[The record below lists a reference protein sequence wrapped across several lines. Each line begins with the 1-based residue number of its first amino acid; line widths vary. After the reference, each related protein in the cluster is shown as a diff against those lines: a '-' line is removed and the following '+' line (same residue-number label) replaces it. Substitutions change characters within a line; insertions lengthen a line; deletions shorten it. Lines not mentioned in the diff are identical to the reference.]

1 MKRQPMAWE
10 KIFANTIS
18 DKRLMYKI
26 YKELIQLNSKKKKKK
41 KKKVKQS
48 NEKWTE
54 ELKNVFPKKTYK

>member
-41 KKKVKQS
+41 KSQ
-48 NEKWTE
+48 TIQ
-54 ELKNVFPKKTYK
+54 